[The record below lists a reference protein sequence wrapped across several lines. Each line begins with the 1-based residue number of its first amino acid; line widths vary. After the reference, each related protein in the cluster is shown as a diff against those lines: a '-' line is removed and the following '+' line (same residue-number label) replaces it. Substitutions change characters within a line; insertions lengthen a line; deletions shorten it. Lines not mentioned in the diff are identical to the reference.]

1 MSRDDRE
8 LELRSNA
15 AVGPDRLAFRT
26 ADGVRSPDAFREGTL
41 LALAGV
47 EPPRD
52 ADVLVVDANYG
63 VLPTVLGALTPEG
76 RTVATETGARARRL
90 AARNVAD
97 NGVDATVELVA
108 SPADV
113 AAADVDVAVY
123 VPYAYDPVEVVR
135 DRIAAALAV
144 LAPGGELSLA
154 AAPTTGLNRYR
165 DALGDLAADV
175 ETIRSRG
182 EYDLLRA
189 RRPADYEA
197 PETDRRR
204 TLTATVDG
212 VDAEF
217 RTSPGLFAA
226 DAVDHGTELLCG
238 ALPDELGRV
247 LDLCCGYGVVGVYAA
262 LAGAESV
269 TMTDDDRVAVERA
282 RESVAANGVDAD
294 VVPADAGRGVEG
306 PFDLVASNP
315 PTHAG
320 DGVLRDLVDRAA
332 AVLTPDGAA
341 YLVHNRAVDLATPLA
356 RRFDDVTAVAAGEE
370 HFVQRA
376 RGPS

>member
-26 ADGVRSPDAFREGTL
+26 ADGVASPDAFRDGTL
-41 LALAGV
+41 LALEGV

-76 RTVATETGARARRL
+76 RTVATETSARARRL

-97 NGVDATVELVA
+97 NAVDATVELVA
-108 SPADV
+108 SPAD
-113 AAADVDVAVY
+113 AAVEGVDVAVY

-135 DRIAAALAV
+135 DRVAAALSV
-144 LAPGGELSLA
+144 VAPDGHLYLA

-165 DALGDLAADV
+165 DALAELAADV
-175 ETIRSRG
+175 ETVRSRG
-182 EYDLLRA
+182 DHDLLRA
-189 RRPADYEA
+189 RRPADYET
-197 PETDRRR
+197 PDTDRRR
-204 TLTATVDG
+204 TLAATVDG

-217 RTSPGLFAA
+217 VTSPGLFAA
-226 DAVDHGTELLCG
+226 GAVDHGTALLCA
-238 ALPDELGRV
+238 ALPEDLGRV
-247 LDLCCGYGVVGVYAA
+247 LDLCCGYGVVGIYAA

-269 TMTDDDRVAVERA
+269 TMTDDDRVAVSRA
-282 RESVAANGVDAD
+282 RESVARNGVDAD
-294 VVPADAGRGVEG
+294 VVPADAGRGIEG
-306 PFDLVASNP
+306 PFDVVASNP

-320 DGVLRDLVDRAA
+320 DGVLRDLIDRAA
-332 AVLTPDGAA
+332 AVLAPDGAA
-341 YLVHNRAVDLATPLA
+341 YFVHNRAVDLATPLA
-356 RRFDDVTAVAAGEE
+356 RRFDEVTEVAAGED
-370 HFVQRA
+370 HLVQRA
-376 RGPS
+376 RRPS

>member
-26 ADGVRSPDAFREGTL
+26 ADGVRSPDAFRDGTL
-41 LALAGV
+41 LALEGV

-76 RTVATETGARARRL
+76 RTVATETSARAQRL

-97 NGVDATVELVA
+97 NGVDATVELVT

-113 AAADVDVAVY
+113 AATAVDVAVF

-135 DRIAAALAV
+135 DRIAAALSV
-144 LAPGGELSLA
+144 VAPDGQLFLA

-165 DALGDLAADV
+165 DALDDLAADV
-175 ETIRSRG
+175 ETVRSRG

-189 RRPADYEA
+189 RRPPDYEA
-197 PETDRRR
+197 PAVDRRR
-204 TLTATVDG
+204 TLSATVDG

-217 RTSPGLFAA
+217 VTSPGLFAA
-226 DAVDHGTELLCG
+226 DEVDHGTELLCS
-238 ALPDELGRV
+238 ALPDDLGRL
-247 LDLCCGYGVVGVYAA
+247 LDLCCGYGVVGLYAA
-262 LAGAESV
+262 LSGADAV
-269 TMTDDDRVAVERA
+269 TMTDDDRVAVEHA
-282 RESVAANGVDAD
+282 RESATRNGVDAD
-294 VVPADAGRGVEG
+294 VVPADAGRGIEG
-306 PFDLVASNP
+306 PFDVVASNP

-320 DGVLRDLVDRAA
+320 DGVLRDLIDRAA
-332 AVLTPDGAA
+332 TVLAPDGAA

-356 RRFDDVTAVAAGEE
+356 RRFDDVTEVAAGEE

-376 RGPS
+376 RRPS